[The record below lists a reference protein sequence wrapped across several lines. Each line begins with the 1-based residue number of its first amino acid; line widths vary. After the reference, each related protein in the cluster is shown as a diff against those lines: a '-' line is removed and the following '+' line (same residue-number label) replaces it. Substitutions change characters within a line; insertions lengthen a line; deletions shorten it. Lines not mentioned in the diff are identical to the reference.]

1 MSQQPEQLQHQRV
14 EEVKDPHANTFTL
27 VAGAIMVAEIAFGLL
42 NSMNIIHM

>member
-14 EEVKDPHANTFTL
+14 EESRPHANTFML
-27 VAGAIMVAEIAFGLL
+27 VAGAIMAAEITFGLL